1 MKTLAIPLLPPVTMV
16 VSEPIIAPMADVA
29 TVVPVV
35 TSADELQILKLA
47 RVCVRH
53 LQTVCFY
60 AMRGGMRGGM
70 YSTQHTS
77 VTESLSC
84 VTRFKPSV
92 MMNRVK
98 CVNTYFCT

>member
-60 AMRGGMRGGM
+60 AMRGGM

-98 CVNTYFCT
+98 CVNTYFCK